1 VFGAAG
7 FTGALTARLLHRH
20 PAFELRAVTSRS
32 DVGRRLDH
40 LYPQHRVPIELEELD
55 LDAHANVDAAVVA
68 YPHGA
73 AAEIV
78 AELLERGVRVVD
90 LSADFRLRDQAGYEL
105 WYREQAGVEVT
116 GAVVREARRLGVTYT
131 RVTIRDQLTR
141 WGSCSKAGAL
151 SFNWRL
157 IIAPPAI
164 LTYVVVHELSH
175 RIRHDHSPEFW
186 EVVAGARPT
195 YVEERAWLAEHGPE
209 LLAYRVPKRRAA

>member
-1 VFGAAG
+1 MRRVDIGGSVVEIPVRVSRRARKLSIHVDVLRNVEVVVPPR
-7 FTGALTARLLHRH
+7 TSQEDIDRLLFEHR
-20 PAFELRAVTSRS
+20 AW
-32 DVGRRLDH
+32 
-40 LYPQHRVPIELEELD
+40 
-55 LDAHANVDAAVVA
+55 
-68 YPHGA
+68 
-73 AAEIV
+73 
-78 AELLERGVRVVD
+78 LERELAKPPKTFQLGLQREDVVWIGG
-90 LSADFRLRDQAGYEL
+90 LALAAPLLPSLEL
-105 WYREQAGVEVT
+105 WYREQARVEVT

-164 LTYVVVHELSH
+164 LTYVVVHELCH
-175 RIRHDHSPEFW
+175 RIRHNHSPEFW

>member
-1 VFGAAG
+1 MRRVDIGGSVVEIPVRVSRRARKLSIHVDVLRNVEVVVPPRASQ
-7 FTGALTARLLHRH
+7 ADIDRLLFEHR
-20 PAFELRAVTSRS
+20 AW
-32 DVGRRLDH
+32 
-40 LYPQHRVPIELEELD
+40 
-55 LDAHANVDAAVVA
+55 
-68 YPHGA
+68 
-73 AAEIV
+73 
-78 AELLERGVRVVD
+78 LERELAKPPKTFHLGLQREDVVWIGG
-90 LSADFRLRDQAGYEL
+90 LALAAPPLPSLEL
-105 WYREQAGVEVT
+105 WYREQARVEVT
-116 GAVVREARRLGVTYT
+116 GAVVREARWLGVTYT

>member
-1 VFGAAG
+1 MRRVDIGGSVVEIPVRVSRRARKLSIHVDVLRNVEVVVPPRASQEDID
-7 FTGALTARLLHRH
+7 RLLFEHR
-20 PAFELRAVTSRS
+20 AW
-32 DVGRRLDH
+32 
-40 LYPQHRVPIELEELD
+40 
-55 LDAHANVDAAVVA
+55 
-68 YPHGA
+68 
-73 AAEIV
+73 
-78 AELLERGVRVVD
+78 LERELAKPPKTFHLGLQREDVVWIGG
-90 LSADFRLRDQAGYEL
+90 LALAAPPLPSLEL